1 MIEATRDNATEKVN
15 YTVLFML
22 SLKRIRIKSRCF
34 QETPT
39 SRTRNNTSLKVIRW
53 YMTLS
58 YCYCLILNAGQLP
71 IWLFFFFPSQ
81 WAIEVVI
88 FLMMFLL
95 KRKKNNGQETP
106 DPITS
111 ACQSGSQP
119 FQLLYLVIYLVQFS
133 ILLSGLEYSHK
144 KDTLPSRHYGIQA
157 TACILR
163 HASHHQW

>member
-1 MIEATRDNATEKVN
+1 
-15 YTVLFML
+15 ML

-133 ILLSGLEYSHK
+133 ILLSGLEYSLIKRIHC
-144 KDTLPSRHYGIQA
+144 PAGIMEYRQQLA
-157 TACILR
+157 FSDMLLTINDKQVM
-163 HASHHQW
+163 SKSGWMGM